1 MNKDSYRYA
10 ARGLAATLLAVFA
23 CLALTGLEEK
33 SATFDEGNHLV
44 RGLYPLAGKGYLL
57 NREHPPLINLLQAL
71 PVHVTRRPEIP
82 EATPAM
88 YPFFFHSGRVL
99 WEMDNDGKAMI
110 RQARRVT
117 VGLALVLGF
126 LVYLWARE
134 LHGEAGG
141 LTALGLFVFSPMML
155 AHGRLVTTDMG
166 LALCL
171 FAFFFALSGLVRR
184 PAPWR
189 LAVAGLCLGAALAS
203 KHMALLAL
211 PVALLVLVL
220 AERKTVL
227 APALG
232 RTPVA
237 KSRLN
242 AVWVWLAL
250 VAIAFVVLWGVY
262 GFQVGRID
270 GNGIPAPAPDYFGG
284 LRQGWQS
291 LETGRVYYLNG
302 VISDKGWLAYFPLAF
317 AYKTPLP
324 VLILLVTA
332 LLLHLRG
339 KFRVGK
345 MTNFIALALGGIVLA
360 VVLKRVNL
368 GLRYLL
374 WAYPFLFLYLGGVAR
389 VPRWRLLLIPVL
401 GWLVFAT
408 LSAHPDYLSYFNRAV
423 PQQEKRLYLVDS
435 NLDWGQ
441 ALPALARFQRER
453 NIKTVRLGYFGTAD
467 PKAYG
472 VVAEPL
478 PSFLRRQ
485 TPLAVDELK
494 LEGVIAVSATLLQ
507 GLYNR
512 PPDFYAPLRKIVP
525 TAQLGGGSILVF
537 DCRKQAGECG
547 TLPNR

>member
-1 MNKDSYRYA
+1 MNKDSYRSA
-10 ARGLAATLLAVFA
+10 AGGLAAMLLLVVFA

-44 RGLYPLAGKGYLL
+44 RGLYPLAGKGHLL

-71 PVHVTRRPEIP
+71 PVHVTRHPEIA

-88 YPFFFHSGRVL
+88 HPFFFHSEKVL
-99 WEMDNDGKAMI
+99 WGMGNDGKGMI
-110 RQARRVT
+110 GQARRVT
-117 VGLALVLGF
+117 VGLALILGL
-126 LVYLWARE
+126 LVYLWARR
-134 LHGEAGG
+134 LHGQAGG
-141 LTALGLFVFSPMML
+141 LTALCLFAFSPMML

-171 FAFFFALSGLVRR
+171 FAFFFALWNLIRR
-184 PAPWR
+184 PTPRR

-203 KHMALLAL
+203 KHLALLAL
-211 PVALLVLVL
+211 PATLLVLVL
-220 AERKTVL
+220 AEMTGKAVL

-232 RTPVA
+232 RTPVG
-237 KSRLN
+237 KSLLSPL
-242 AVWVWLAL
+242 WVWLILA
-250 VAIAFVVLWGVY
+250 AMAFFVIWGVY
-262 GFQVGRID
+262 GFEVGRID
-270 GNGIPAPAPDYFGG
+270 GQGMPAPDYFSG

-291 LETGRVYYLNG
+291 LESGRLYYLNG
-302 VISDKGWLAYFPLAF
+302 VISDTGWIAYFPLAF
-317 AYKTPLP
+317 LYKTPLP
-324 VLILLVTA
+324 VLLLLATA
-332 LLLHLRG
+332 LLLHLGG
-339 KFRVGK
+339 KFRVGN
-345 MTNFIALALGGIVLA
+345 MMGCIALAIGCLVLA

-374 WAYPFLFLYLGGVAR
+374 WVYPFLFLYLGGVAR
-389 VPRWRLLLIPVL
+389 LPRWRWLLIPVL

-408 LSAHPDYLSYFNRAV
+408 LGAQPDYLPYFNRAV
-423 PQQEKRLYLVDS
+423 PQQEKRLHLVDS

-441 ALPALARFQRER
+441 DLPALARFQRER
-453 NIKTVRLGYFGTAD
+453 NIETVRLGYFGTAD

-478 PSFLRRQ
+478 PSFLRAETR
-485 TPLAVDELK
+485 LAAGALK

-512 PPDFYAPLRKIVP
+512 PPDFYAPLRKIAP

-537 DCRKQAGECG
+537 DFRKEIK
-547 TLPNR
+547 